1 MAEMISL
8 IVMSYLF
15 KIKRTWI
22 NNVAIGMGV
31 KIATWVVF
39 FYFKD
44 KSDFGL
50 N

>member
-1 MAEMISL
+1 ML
-8 IVMSYLF
+8 YLF

-31 KIATWVVF
+31 KIAIWVF

-44 KSDFGL
+44 KSDIGL

>member
-1 MAEMISL
+1 
-8 IVMSYLF
+8 MSYLF

-31 KIATWVVF
+31 KIAIWVVFF

-44 KSDFGL
+44 KSDIGL